1 VDDDF
6 NPKICDFG
14 FATQN
19 NNHLTEFLG
28 TRNYADP
35 YILRNKPYDGFK
47 ADIFSL
53 GVVLLTLTTCKIG
66 FIEAS
71 KFDQYYRLIMTKN
84 YQKYWEAVSSQITGL
99 SQELK
104 NLFVKMVAF
113 KPDDRPTIEQI
124 FNSEWMREIR
134 EMNNDELLQ
143 LENEIREEFIKREE
157 MVNNST
163 KQEMEVDESS
173 SSYSSG
179 NRGADDENNFF
190 DLSLKPKYAQ
200 TGLNMDN
207 YIKLKG
213 TINPCNFM
221 NGLTAKIKN
230 EFKDDGCSIDPCKD
244 KLKLNVIFEGEQLDD
259 EIPEDIKE
267 ELKQLGLDEDEDI
280 EENEDIKGRNTTIQ
294 IKIYESLNGGYLL
307 RFVKKEGD
315 QNVFMEKME
324 KIYALVK
331 AM

>member
-1 VDDDF
+1 
-6 NPKICDFG
+6 
-14 FATQN
+14 
-19 NNHLTEFLG
+19 
-28 TRNYADP
+28 
-35 YILRNKPYDGFK
+35 
-47 ADIFSL
+47 
-53 GVVLLTLTTCKIG
+53 
-66 FIEAS
+66 
-71 KFDQYYRLIMTKN
+71 
-84 YQKYWEAVSSQITGL
+84 
-99 SQELK
+99 
-104 NLFVKMVAF
+104 MVAF

-179 NRGADDENNFF
+179 NRGADDENGFF

-230 EFKDDGCSIDPCKD
+230 EF
-244 KLKLNVIFEGEQLDD
+244 
-259 EIPEDIKE
+259 
-267 ELKQLGLDEDEDI
+267 GLDEDEDI
-280 EENEDIKGRNTTIQ
+280 EENENIKGRNTTIQ